1 MGNRERER
9 MKHLKAVRTG
19 MLLIGVLL
27 IIAAVAIHLSGR
39 GHEVSIALAL
49 AGSLCG
55 FATAALSIAI
65 SRQRAALEQL

>member
-1 MGNRERER
+1 
-9 MKHLKAVRTG
+9 MKHLKAIRTG

-27 IIAAVAIHLSGR
+27 LMAATALYFSGR
-39 GHEVSIALAL
+39 GHETSFALAL

-65 SRQRAALEQL
+65 SRQRAAI